1 MNLPW
6 LRLYTEFSSD
16 PKIQILAF
24 EDQRHYVMLLCLKGN
39 GTLDAAVPTEAYR
52 DRLIAKG
59 LGLDPA
65 AALEAKRRLMEG
77 GLIDD
82 IWQPTKWESRQF
94 QSDYSTLRV
103 QKYREKQKGNVTETL
118 PKRSETVIDQS
129 QNRSESDQSQKRTK
143 KSIPS
148 ESHSD
153 KSEIAEV
160 FEHWKVT
167 FDHPKASLDAKRSA
181 LIKRA
186 LKGYSVADLC
196 ASISGYRHS
205 PHHMGQNERQTVYDA
220 IELFLRDAEHI
231 DKGLRF
237 AEAPPPITSELTNHN
252 VRVLQNWR
260 PADEAVRH
268 AEVSGDSGEF
278 GGGIRQAALPA
289 TR

>member
-1 MNLPW
+1 VQVAITLLAARYQNAIPNQFGLIKKVAS
-6 LRLYTEFSSD
+6 LDCKESEFKKALDFLSSQNF
-16 PKIQILAF
+16 IEIHQVNGLA
-24 EDQRHYVMLLCLKGN
+24 Q
-39 GTLDAAVPTEAYR
+39 DASSVLAKCSSEAEQSR
-52 DRLIAKG
+52 DRAEQSRDISLSSK
-59 LGLDPA
+59 LD
-65 AALEAKRRLMEG
+65 
-77 GLIDD
+77 
-82 IWQPTKWESRQF
+82 
-94 QSDYSTLRV
+94 V
-103 QKYREKQKGNVTETL
+103 
-118 PKRSETVIDQS
+118 DQ
-129 QNRSESDQSQKRTK
+129 
-143 KSIPS
+143 
-148 ESHSD
+148 
-153 KSEIAEV
+153 V